1 MRVHAERLCPFL
13 AAAIT
18 LTSLFAVAPSCAP
31 AVTST
36 TPTASGPPHA
46 TDGPS
51 APLVDAGAARV
62 CMHDTKDLA
71 PCVED
76 CDRGIAF
83 ACTVVAQRLE
93 RGEGVAQD
101 LTRAVRLHE
110 RACELRDATSCV
122 SAARMH
128 ASGRGVPPSRLRQ
141 IELLGVAC
149 TLGDA
154 HACSIPAKAFATGTG
169 VARDERRAADL
180 WQRGCAAGDE
190 AACSEVEGTTP

>member
-1 MRVHAERLCPFL
+1 MRVHAERLSPLL
-13 AAAIT
+13 ASAIT
-18 LTSLFAVAPSCAP
+18 LAFLFAVGPSCAP
-31 AVTST
+31 VVTST
-36 TPTASGPPHA
+36 TPAASAPPHA
-46 TDGPS
+46 THGPS
-51 APLVDAGAARV
+51 APPVDAGAARV

-101 LTRAVRLHE
+101 LTRAVHLHE
-110 RACELRDATSCV
+110 RACELRDAPSCV

-128 ASGRGVPPSRLRQ
+128 ASGRGAPPSRSRQ

-154 HACSIPAKAFATGTG
+154 HACSIPAKAFASGTG
-169 VARDERRAADL
+169 VPRDERRAAEL
-180 WQRGCAAGDE
+180 WQRGCAGGDE
-190 AACSEVEGTTP
+190 AACAEVETP